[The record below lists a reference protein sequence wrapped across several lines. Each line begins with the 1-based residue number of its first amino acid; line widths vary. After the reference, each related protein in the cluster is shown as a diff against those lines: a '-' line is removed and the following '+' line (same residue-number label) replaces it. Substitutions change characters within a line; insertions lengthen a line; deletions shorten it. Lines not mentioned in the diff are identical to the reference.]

1 MRLHSEAEQWAFIVH
16 KAGLMRQNPTPAERR
31 AREFLVAM
39 GFKAQYPIK
48 VPRHRSASAFN
59 YYILDLYNERARLCV
74 ELDGSVHRRTKGR
87 DGRRDRALVMLGIR
101 TLRFDN
107 SVVMKRPAEFQARV
121 AQAMRIGKDA
131 EADSTRDGIV

>member
-1 MRLHSEAEQWAFIVH
+1 M
-16 KAGLMRQNPTPAERR
+16 NPTPAERR
-31 AREFLVAM
+31 ARELLVAM

-48 VPRHRSASAFN
+48 VPRKHSAGAFN

-74 ELDGSVHRRTKGR
+74 ELDGSVHNRTKGR

-107 SVVMKRPAEFQARV
+107 SIPLKHPAEFSARV
-121 AQAMRIGKDA
+121 AQAMRQNA
-131 EADSTRDGIV
+131 ETIDSRNSIV